1 MACSAVRLKSK
12 ETIQLM
18 IQNKNQEIMILLKK
32 KQNHVEQIYSY
43 TLDME
48 KSASQNDS
56 DTLSMLLDLRY
67 KIMSDIESLDEEISE
82 QVQSLDISDRIR
94 IQAQMSKNPIS
105 SEVSFEEGK
114 INEIWNSIRAVL
126 KKIIESDEKLKLKIE
141 ALSKLSSMDSI

>member
-1 MACSAVRLKSK
+1 MAD
-12 ETIQLM
+12 
-18 IQNKNQEIMILLKK
+18 NKLQDIMVLLKRK
-32 KQNHVEQIYSY
+32 YNQIEQIYSY

-56 DTLSMLLDLRY
+56 DTINILLDMRY
-67 KIMSDIESLDEEISE
+67 KIMADIESLDEEISE
-82 QVQSLDISDRIR
+82 QVQSLVDSDRIR
-94 IQAQMSKNPIS
+94 VRAQMSENPIS

>member
-56 DTLSMLLDLRY
+56 DTLSMLLDMRY
-67 KIMSDIESLDEEISE
+67 KIMTEIESLDEEISE
-82 QVQSLDISDRIR
+82 KIQSLSDSDRIR
-94 IQAQMSKNPIS
+94 VRAQMSENPIS
-105 SEVSFEEGK
+105 SVISFEEGM
-114 INEIWNSIRAVL
+114 INEIWLSTRIL
-126 KKIIESDEKLKLKIE
+126 LGKIIESDEKLKLKIK

>member
-1 MACSAVRLKSK
+1 MVK
-12 ETIQLM
+12 
-18 IQNKNQEIMILLKK
+18 NKNQEIMILLKK

-56 DTLSMLLDLRY
+56 DTLSMLLEMRY
-67 KIMSDIESLDEEISE
+67 KIMTDIESLDEEISE
-82 QVQSLDISDRIR
+82 QVQSLVDSDRIR
-94 IQAQMSKNPIS
+94 VRAQMSENPIS

>member
-1 MACSAVRLKSK
+1 MTHNAA
-12 ETIQLM
+12 QD
-18 IQNKNQEIMILLKK
+18 IMIILKRK
-32 KQNHVEQIYSY
+32 YNQIEQIYSY

-56 DTLSMLLDLRY
+56 DTINMLLGMRY
-67 KIMSDIESLDEEISE
+67 SIMTDIESLDEEISE
-82 QVQSLDISDRIR
+82 KIQSLSDSDRIR
-94 IQAQMSKNPIS
+94 VRAQMSENPIS

>member
-1 MACSAVRLKSK
+1 MTYNAA
-12 ETIQLM
+12 QD
-18 IQNKNQEIMILLKK
+18 IMIILKRK
-32 KQNHVEQIYSY
+32 YNQIEQIYSY
-43 TLDME
+43 TIDME

-56 DTLSMLLDLRY
+56 DTINMLLGMRY
-67 KIMSDIESLDEEISE
+67 SIMTDIESLDEEISE
-82 QVQSLDISDRIR
+82 KIQSLSDSDRIR
-94 IQAQMSKNPIS
+94 VRAQMSENPIS

>member
-1 MACSAVRLKSK
+1 MTYNAA
-12 ETIQLM
+12 QD
-18 IQNKNQEIMILLKK
+18 IMILLKRK
-32 KQNHVEQIYSY
+32 YNQIEQIYSY

-56 DTLSMLLDLRY
+56 DTINILLGMRY
-67 KIMSDIESLDEEISE
+67 SIMTDIESLDEEISE
-82 QVQSLDISDRIR
+82 KIQSLSDSDRIR
-94 IQAQMSKNPIS
+94 VRAQMSENPIS

-141 ALSKLSSMDSI
+141 ALSKLSSMDSV

>member
-56 DTLSMLLDLRY
+56 DTLSMLLDMRY
-67 KIMSDIESLDEEISE
+67 KIMTEIESLDEEISE
-82 QVQSLDISDRIR
+82 KIQSLSDSDRIR
-94 IQAQMSKNPIS
+94 VRAQMSENPIS
-105 SEVSFEEGK
+105 SVISFEEGM
-114 INEIWNSIRAVL
+114 INEIWLSTRIL
-126 KKIIESDEKLKLKIE
+126 LGKIIESDEKLKLKIE
-141 ALSKLSSMDSI
+141 ALSKLSSMDSV

>member
-56 DTLSMLLDLRY
+56 DTINILLDMRY
-67 KIMSDIESLDEEISE
+67 KIMADIESLDEEISE
-82 QVQSLDISDRIR
+82 QVQSLVDSDRIR
-94 IQAQMSKNPIS
+94 VRAQMSENPIS

-114 INEIWNSIRAVL
+114 INEIWNSIRSVL

>member
-1 MACSAVRLKSK
+1 MTYNAA
-12 ETIQLM
+12 QD
-18 IQNKNQEIMILLKK
+18 IMILLKRK
-32 KQNHVEQIYSY
+32 YNQIEQIYSY

-56 DTLSMLLDLRY
+56 DTINMLLGMRY
-67 KIMSDIESLDEEISE
+67 SIMTDIESLDEEISE
-82 QVQSLDISDRIR
+82 KIQSLSDSDRIR
-94 IQAQMSKNPIS
+94 VRAQMSENPIS

-114 INEIWNSIRAVL
+114 INEIWNSIRSVL

>member
-56 DTLSMLLDLRY
+56 DTLSMLLDMRY
-67 KIMSDIESLDEEISE
+67 KIMTEIESLDEEISE
-82 QVQSLDISDRIR
+82 KIQSLSDSDRIR
-94 IQAQMSKNPIS
+94 VRAQMSENPIS
-105 SEVSFEEGK
+105 SVISFEEGM
-114 INEIWNSIRAVL
+114 INEIWLSTRIL
-126 KKIIESDEKLKLKIE
+126 LGKIIESDEKLKLKIK
-141 ALSKLSSMDSI
+141 ALSKLSSMDSV